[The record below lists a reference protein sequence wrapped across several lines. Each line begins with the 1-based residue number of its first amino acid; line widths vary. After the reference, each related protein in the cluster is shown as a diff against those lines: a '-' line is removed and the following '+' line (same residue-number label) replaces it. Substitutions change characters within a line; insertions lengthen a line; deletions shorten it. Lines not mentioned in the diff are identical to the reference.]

1 MVQLIARLQSV
12 AACMAP
18 QDAPEASMLPMP
30 ALRSASSKLYYVYR
44 EAGTDIAA
52 PIHTELPQMQLPAF
66 TKLAVMLRNI
76 PAVRLVFAIFAAL
89 LRSNKRRGE
98 PPTSEFLD
106 EAPDVTRNAVDQH
119 AAVLEPSSSHE
130 IAAPET
136 NDQSEREKL
145 R

>member
-1 MVQLIARLQSV
+1 MPRGPKGERRPANVMGQH
-12 AACMAP
+12 
-18 QDAPEASMLPMP
+18 ASKP
-30 ALRSASSKLYYVYR
+30 V
-44 EAGTDIAA
+44 
-52 PIHTELPQMQLPAF
+52 PAF

-89 LRSNKRRGE
+89 LRSNKGSE

-106 EAPDVTRNAVDQH
+106 EAPGVTRNAVEQH
-119 AAVLEPSSSHE
+119 AAVLEPSSSHK

-145 R
+145 IRTRWS